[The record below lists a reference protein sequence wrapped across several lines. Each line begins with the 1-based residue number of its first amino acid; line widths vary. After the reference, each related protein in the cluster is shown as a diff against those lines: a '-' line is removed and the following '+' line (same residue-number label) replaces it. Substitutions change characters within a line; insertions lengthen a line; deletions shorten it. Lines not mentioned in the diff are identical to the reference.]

1 MEGDID
7 PVDLL
12 LDDFERAEQVL
23 LANQLRDVESPKN
36 VLDFLWFSNNEVD
49 DDCRLNSESV
59 PATVPISRKKRFVE
73 FRLYFKTRLNMFENV
88 LF

>member
-23 LANQLRDVESPKN
+23 LANQLRDVESPEN
-36 VLDFLWFSNNEVD
+36 VLDFLWFSKNEVD
-49 DDCRLNSESV
+49 DD
-59 PATVPISRKKRFVE
+59 
-73 FRLYFKTRLNMFENV
+73 
-88 LF
+88 